1 MYSTLTP
8 TAQSRYDAYVD
19 HIRQC
24 TQCPTGPERC
34 AEAEALVRA
43 YLADVKPQR

>member
-24 TQCPTGPERC
+24 TQCPTGPGRC